1 MLSYQKCPTD
11 FKILLISIQNCLHRK
26 QIIYLAIKVW
36 TFSSVVIFRL
46 FLDTISSSESSQQR
60 DNGNTGANIDGQQNQ
75 GSQGNGNGNVG
86 GNGGG
91 GARPGSPP
99 CVPREGAPPPPAP
112 PLADKQWNYPAA
124 TLDLMT
130 TGAAFWQNYSG
141 EPHIR
146 ETQYKIC
153 ISTDQIL

>member
-1 MLSYQKCPTD
+1 M
-11 FKILLISIQNCLHRK
+11 
-26 QIIYLAIKVW
+26 
-36 TFSSVVIFRL
+36 
-46 FLDTISSSESSQQR
+46 QR
-60 DNGNTGANIDGQQNQ
+60 DNGNGGGGVDGQQSQ
-75 GSQGNGNGNVG
+75 GAQGNGNGNVG

-141 EPHIR
+141 
-146 ETQYKIC
+146 
-153 ISTDQIL
+153 